1 MPVASDAVL
10 TFRCIVIDEDRR
22 RTSLV
27 LTLAGAP
34 LVGED
39 LELPHGETVV
49 VHHVTSSSSDGLAG
63 VIIAGPA

>member
-27 LTLAGAP
+27 LTLTGAP
-34 LVGED
+34 LVGEN